1 MENFIGNLK
10 DYLSAGSALAY
21 PAAYVAG
28 VLISF
33 TPCVYPI
40 IPIQLGFI
48 GGRTAANSEGVEKK
62 AFSLNGFT
70 LSVLFVFGMSV
81 VYAALGAF
89 AGLTGY
95 ACAGELEDGR
105 SRLGRASVIAL
116 LGLGGFAIATMM
128 STMAAI
134 GLIVAAEAG
143 HLPSAAAETL
153 LALREAGSAMLIAGA
168 VTALHP
174 VVWALAYLWH
184 RRSSVRSRYDDLHWS
199 TGTALWFWLLLNAAA
214 TAYILWQGPVAQ
226 AAS

>member
-1 MENFIGNLK
+1 MTLTGV
-10 DYLSAGSALAY
+10 LSSVLGHIFNGAGALAVLL
-21 PAAYVAG
+21 AAGLWCLAFAAAFLTDATG
-28 VLISF
+28 SKWLAVLIM
-33 TPCVYPI
+33 
-40 IPIQLGFI
+40 
-48 GGRTAANSEGVEKK
+48 AAG
-62 AFSLNGFT
+62 T
-70 LSVLFVFGMSV
+70 
-81 VYAALGAF
+81 AF